1 MRLRWIMRRLLLSL
15 MRLLLLHLV
24 YILVLNSTTTSLHMH
39 VFCYLGLGL
48 EVYFSFFFFFAF
60 YITNTLHL
68 RYFKN
73 RHLSCRPANVI
84 DMRNIGVATPTLEE
98 WWTNIHIG
106 RWSAKEYLEDLHTR
120 GSFSLMYTHSH
131 HHIRMCKFVYRCF
144 GGEICPLLFKYS
156 FTGMVVL

>member
-48 EVYFSFFFFFAF
+48 EVYFSFFFFSHS
-60 YITNTLHL
+60 ITNTLHL
-68 RYFKN
+68 RYW
-73 RHLSCRPANVI
+73 HLSCRTANVI

-120 GSFSLMYTHSH
+120 GSFSLMYTQSH

-144 GGEICPLLFKYS
+144 GGEICPLLLKYS